1 MGSSARWGEWGRAAE
16 PSALRGAGP
25 RAAPAAAAA
34 AQEGAAALLGGAGK
48 VGSDGERQGMR
59 EVPERGPGGRGAAG
73 GAGIPARLLPGLP
86 ERGTRAR
93 SLPCP
98 NAFLRSLCI
107 ADLLIN

>member
-1 MGSSARWGEWGRAAE
+1 MGPGAE
-16 PSALRGAGP
+16 PCALRGAGP
-25 RAAPAAAAA
+25 RAAPAAA

-59 EVPERGPGGRGAAG
+59 EVPERGPGGRGAGG
-73 GAGIPARLLPGLP
+73 GAGISARLLPGLRPRGGP
-86 ERGTRAR
+86 ERSTGAR

-98 NAFLRSLCI
+98 NAFLRSLSI